1 MIRLRKLMPILL
13 FLGVSLSCSK
23 ERLENESYS
32 KSVHDDMEVTLVLKF
47 NIEKNELDLVFL
59 NLSKTEYLHII
70 DPSFSLGNIKFD
82 LIYQNENLVELP
94 KNEKFVTQSGF
105 EGRVIDPG
113 SSFIVK
119 ENIIFGAEGSIKFEN
134 SEQSFIFS
142 DKTYKN
148 SVDLHVSVAVSVSVS
163 NFVSGKC
170 RRLKLVSETVVVEAP
185 LSWMLGLKD
194 DGRIDSKAKQK
205 KEDGK
210 FTLPPAPLPSQ

>member
-1 MIRLRKLMPILL
+1 MSILL
-13 FLGVSLSCSK
+13 FLGISLSCSK
-23 ERLENESYS
+23 ESLENKSYS
-32 KSVHDDMEVTLVLKF
+32 EAETVPDDLEVTLDLKF
-47 NIEKNELDLVFL
+47 NREKNELDLVFF
-59 NLSKTEYLHII
+59 NSTETEYLHII

-82 LIYQNENLVELP
+82 LIYKNENLVDFP
-94 KNEKFVTQSGF
+94 KNEKFVTESGF

-134 SEQSFIFS
+134 SEQSFMFAN
-142 DKTYKN
+142 KAYKD
-148 SVDLHVSVAVSVSVS
+148 SIELHVSAAVSVSVS
-163 NFVSGKC
+163 NFISGKC
-170 RRLKLVSETVVVEAP
+170 RRFKLVSETVVVEAP

-194 DGRIDSKAKQK
+194 DGRTDSKVSPK